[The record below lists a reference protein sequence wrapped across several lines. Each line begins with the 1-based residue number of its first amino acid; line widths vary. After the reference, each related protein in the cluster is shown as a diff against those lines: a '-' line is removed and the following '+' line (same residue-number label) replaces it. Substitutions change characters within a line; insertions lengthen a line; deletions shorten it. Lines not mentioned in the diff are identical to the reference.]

1 MGLLDKDCKV
11 QPKISPTTGFAN
23 ISDLASA
30 SNYPAGELQ
39 TCGYQQAQAW
49 INALT
54 GNDETA
60 VLNWRFIHDQD
71 KARPAIKRRGT
82 LSQIWQDA
90 CQWNAAGYGIFAC
103 INEMDG
109 TGYTPDGQPIKGES
123 GDTGEHVQT
132 IRAHVVDLDNMNAM
146 QNLERAKQHTPL
158 PWFAVQT
165 SPGKAHVYWPLH
177 GDQRYQD
184 CDQYRAIQSK
194 LRQSF
199 DGDKAVVDAT
209 RVLRVP
215 GFMHQKG
222 QPHFVTCYAL
232 PGYGIPILFGA
243 LMASVAHVSA
253 PDDGGGRHPLGT
265 VDLAAPSADW
275 ARNAL
280 EAMPVE
286 GMTHPEFISFTAA
299 WKQAAWTVLDAD
311 EARQLWL
318 NWCERF
324 GAESKGNDYNLKHW
338 NSITETELG
347 WRSLLRQNPNLNA
360 QYMFQG
366 ATYDQ
371 PSGADLQATRLD
383 FLDHQTSHLTTNK
396 PVSSEVYRIIK
407 DAGLPVGRDEFKNK
421 LMITEPTPWDKTH
434 HPKYPR
440 NWTDDD
446 DAFLRAYVQQMPG
459 MTRIAKDHVQDGLLM
474 YSERNKFNSVTD
486 YLNGLQWD
494 GLPRLNEIL
503 TYYFSASNRAFAR
516 LIGPKFLIGMVARAM
531 NPGCK
536 RDEMPILEGEQG
548 TKKSTAL
555 NILAGDDYFS
565 DGLPS
570 IHDKDALQH
579 LQGMWLI
586 EIGELSAL
594 RKSEVE
600 DVKRFV
606 TSRTDKF
613 RPPYGRNVIESP
625 RSSVFAGTTNSETYL
640 KDPTGARRFWPI
652 KCGDI
657 DLNGLRRDR
666 DQLFAE
672 AVVRWRAGERY
683 WLDGADEVALARDE
697 TDARH
702 EQDVWHDDVMAFVQR
717 WEMLGGAITMR
728 LILEQALGMTAPNL
742 KDRRATGRIAG
753 ILQSEGYERVR
764 SSSGGRAY
772 VYRKK

>member
-1 MGLLDKDCKV
+1 MDNSV
-11 QPKISPTTGFAN
+11 QT
-23 ISDLASA
+23 
-30 SNYPAGELQ
+30 PAGELSN
-39 TCGYQQAQAW
+39 CDYNQAIAW
-49 INALT
+49 ANALT
-54 GNDETA
+54 GNGETA
-60 VLNWRFIHDQD
+60 VFNWRFIHDQD
-71 KARPAIKRRGT
+71 KGKPAIKRRST
-82 LSQIWQDA
+82 LDQVWQEA
-90 CQWNAAGYGIFAC
+90 CSWNAAGYGIFAC

-109 TGYTPDGQPIKGES
+109 TGYTPNGQPIRGES
-123 GDTGEHVQT
+123 GDTGQHVQT
-132 IRAHVVDLDNMNAM
+132 IRAHVLDLDNLNAAD
-146 QNLERAKQHTPL
+146 NLQRAAQHIPL

-165 SPGKAHVYWPLH
+165 SPGKAHVYWPVQ
-177 GDQRYQD
+177 GDQRYDD
-184 CDQYRAIQSK
+184 CDLYRTTQRK
-194 LRQSF
+194 LRQFF

-215 GFMHQKG
+215 GFLHQKG
-222 QPHFVTCYAL
+222 QPHLVTCYAL
-232 PGYGIPILFGA
+232 PGYGIPVLQAA
-243 LMASVAHVSA
+243 LAASVAHVNA
-253 PDDGGGRHPLGT
+253 PEDGGGRHPLGT
-265 VDLAAPSADW
+265 PDLAAPSAEW
-275 ARNAL
+275 ARHAL
-280 EAMPVE
+280 ASMPVE

-318 NWCERF
+318 QWCERF
-324 GAESKGNDYNLKHW
+324 GAESKGIDYNLKHW
-338 NSITETELG
+338 TSISDTELG

-366 ATYDQ
+366 ATYDR
-371 PSGADLQATRLD
+371 PTGTDLQATRLD
-383 FLDHQTSHLTTNK
+383 FLDHNTSHLTSNK

-407 DAGLPVGRDEFKNK
+407 DATLPVGRDEFKNK
-421 LMITEPTPWDKTH
+421 VVVTEPAPWDKAKY
-434 HPKYPR
+434 PKYPR
-440 NWTDDD
+440 NWTDSD
-446 DAFLRAYVQQMPG
+446 DAFLRAYIQQMPG
-459 MTRIAKDHVQDGLLM
+459 MTRIAKDHVHEGLLM
-474 YSERNKFNSVTD
+474 YSDRNRFNSVTD
-486 YLNGLQWD
+486 YLNSLRWD
-494 GLPRLNEIL
+494 SLPRLNEIF
-503 TYYFSASNRAFAR
+503 THYFNAENIKFAR
-516 LIGPKFLIGMVARAM
+516 LVGPKFLIGMVARAM

-536 RDEMPILEGEQG
+536 RDEMPIFEGEQG

-565 DGLPS
+565 DGLPN

-657 DLNGLRRDR
+657 DLDGLRRDR

-672 AVVRWRAGERY
+672 AVARWRAGERY
-683 WLDGADEVALARDE
+683 WLDGAEEVALARDE
-697 TDARH
+697 TDMRQDRDAWH
-702 EQDVWHDDVMAFVQR
+702 EDVIAFVQR

-728 LILEQALGMTAPNL
+728 LIMEQGLGMMTPNL

-753 ILQSEGYERVR
+753 ILQNEGYRRTRTVR
-764 SSSGGRAY
+764 GGPW
-772 VYRKK
+772 VYAKK